1 MRLQEKLP
9 ISYLLFTT
17 RGRINRLQ
25 YWLISIF
32 IWTTFYSLFV
42 LISFLFSPTATY
54 VLYPLLAWALWA
66 TASKRLHDANKSA
79 NWLWLIALPVIGPF
93 ILILWLGFRKGSV
106 QSNRFG
112 AAPGSAPDYFQ
123 NPLAEEIP
131 HLKTSERIVNDITQL
146 NPVIVQQVE
155 RPSTIQQLQ
164 DLIRNTDLPISIGGG
179 RFSMGG
185 QTASSQSLHIDM
197 RSLRRIVDFNPEAKT
212 IRVEAGI
219 RWCDIQQHIDP
230 YDLSISIMQTYANFT
245 VGGSL
250 SVNAHGRYM
259 GAGPLILSVRS
270 ITVLLINGEIK
281 TASPTLHSEL
291 FYACIGAYHAVGII
305 VEVELSLTDNVAVKR
320 IQRKMS
326 ASQYKEYFTNQIRHQ
341 ADIIFHNGDLYPPH
355 YKNIRAVSWV
365 KTDEKPTVK
374 TRLMPLAAAYPL
386 ERYFIGA
393 FSKSNFG
400 KWRREYIIDP
410 IVYARKKI
418 HWRNYEAGYDVR
430 ELEPNSRKESTYV
443 LQEYFVPVNRF
454 DEFVEGMRKIFT
466 THQVNVINVS
476 VRHAKADSGSLLAWA
491 REEVFAFVV
500 YYKQGTQQADQQKVA
515 QWTREMIDWVLTF
528 DGAYYLPYQPHAT
541 GKQFHAAYPQAQ
553 QLFVLKQKLDPQYRL
568 RNILWDQYYKIK

>member
-1 MRLQEKLP
+1 MSLREKLP
-9 ISYLLFTT
+9 ISYLLFTA
-17 RGRINRLQ
+17 RGRISRLQ
-25 YWLISIF
+25 YWFISMF

-42 LISFLFSPTATY
+42 LINLFLSSNTTY
-54 VLYPLLAWALWA
+54 ILYPILAWVLWA
-66 TASKRLHDANKSA
+66 TASKRLHDCNKSA
-79 NWLWLIALPVIGPF
+79 QWLWLIAIPVMGPL
-93 ILILWLGFRKGSV
+93 ILIIWLGCKKGSV
-106 QSNRFG
+106 QTNRFG
-112 AAPGSAPDYFQ
+112 SVPGSAPDYFQ
-123 NPLAEEIP
+123 NPMAEAIP

-146 NPVIVQQVE
+146 NPVIVQRVE
-155 RPSTIQQLQ
+155 RPNTIQQLQ
-164 DLIRNTDLPISIGGG
+164 EIIRNTDMPISIGGG

-185 QTASSQSLHIDM
+185 QTASNQSLHIDM
-197 RSLRRIVDFNPEAKT
+197 RSLHRIVDFNAEAKT

-230 YDLSISIMQTYANFT
+230 YHLSISIMQTYANFT

-259 GAGPLILSVRS
+259 GAGPLILSVLS
-270 ITVLLINGEIK
+270 ISVLLVNGEIK
-281 TASPTLHSEL
+281 KASPTMNSEL

-305 VEVELSLTDNVAVKR
+305 VEAELLLTDNVAVKR
-320 IQRKMS
+320 IQKKMP
-326 ASQYKEYFTNQIRHQ
+326 ASEYKQYFSNQIRNR
-341 ADIIFHNGDLYPPH
+341 ADIIFHNGDLYPPQ

-365 KTDEKPTVK
+365 QSDEKPTVK
-374 TRLMPLAAAYPL
+374 TRLMPLAAAYPV

-430 ELEPNSRKESTYV
+430 ELEPISRKQSTYV

-454 DEFVEGMRKIFT
+454 DEFVEGMRNIFSA
-466 THQVNVINVS
+466 HQVNVINVS

-515 QWTREMIDWVLTF
+515 LWTREMIDWVLTF
-528 DGAYYLPYQPHAT
+528 DGAYYLPYQVHAT
-541 GKQFHAAYPQAQ
+541 PQQFHIAYPRAK
-553 QLFVLKQKLDPQYRL
+553 QLFSLKQKLDPQFRL
-568 RNILWDQYYKIK
+568 RNILWDQYYKTE